1 MLPDILSIGDKIHI
15 RQLDLTGK
23 PIRNA
28 QPYVSQLLDFGDT
41 DTIHISAPM
50 INSQI
55 HLLHPS
61 SKYNLSFYTN
71 KGLYQCSCEAIEK
84 YKDNNIDVFKVRLT
98 SNLEKIQRRQ
108 YYRLEMIHDIEY
120 RLVSIEE
127 QQALQQLQS
136 ETLDSTEKDS
146 LKKQLNEW
154 ELDWVKTT
162 ITDLSGGGIR
172 FNSRNDLKAGD
183 QIKVKLEFVTGG
195 KPKKLIIDSKIISVN
210 KLLHASGVYECR
222 VEFINIQQKD
232 REDLIKYIFEQ
243 ERLRR
248 KKN

>member
-23 PIRNA
+23 PIRNT

-61 SKYNLSFYTN
+61 SKYNLCFYTN
-71 KGLYQCSCEAIEK
+71 KGLYQCTCEAIEK
-84 YKDNNIDVFKVRLT
+84 YKDNNIDVFTVRLT
-98 SNLEKIQRRQ
+98 SNLEKIQRRK
-108 YYRLEMIHDIEY
+108 YYRLEMAHDIEY
-120 RLVSIEE
+120 RLISDQE
-127 QQALQQLQS
+127 QVTQQRLQS
-136 ETLDSTEKDS
+136 ETLDTTEKEILEKK
-146 LKKQLNEW
+146 LKEW
-154 ELDWVKTT
+154 DRIWEKAI

-183 QIKVKLEFVTGG
+183 IIRVKLEFVTGG
-195 KPKKLIIDSKIISVN
+195 KPKKLIVDSKIVSSS
-210 KLLHASGVYECR
+210 KLIHVSGVYEYR

-248 KKN
+248 KNK